1 MKTSLTLLLS
11 ILALLLISPVQVN
24 AQLSDLHFLPPLK
37 QKGTLSTIDGHKI
50 YLTTPS
56 TDTMMVDIYIGTNT
70 NPSWSQQISKTSGY
84 TFDPGSSPNVANNDI
99 TLLSNEKTGIKQSAS
114 GLRFQSRSGERFYV
128 TYRVKA
134 GTAQA
139 SSLTSKGR
147 AALGTSFKW
156 VGSPNRGDKITELD
170 NAVGIMATEN
180 GTTVEIFG
188 YNPNCTFR
196 KGADAAGFTEDNI
209 SITLDRGQTF
219 VLEAPIEVANNVNAD
234 GWIGANI
241 QSNKNIVVSV
251 SQLHYIP
258 IIGSIARDLAMDQ
271 IVPTTAIGKEY
282 VFIRGKGTN
291 ETEFPVIIG
300 TENDTKIYVNGSSTA
315 DATIND
321 GDFYQVS
328 PTKYLPYTSATTS
341 SPGSNMFVTT
351 SKPVYA
357 LQSLAGDANIATVDL
372 NFIAPVNCLMG
383 NSVDYIPNI
392 TDAGGMTITGAINIV
407 TSSAVSPANLTIRNG
422 TGANTLVSASTIS
435 TAQKSVTGTSDWK
448 TYFIPN
454 LTGDVSIS
462 ANGPIA
468 VAFFGFNDQ
477 AGASGYY
484 SGFESL
490 PTIEVTRTGDG
501 CMNNTTLTATAGFT
515 SYSWFKDGVQIAGV
529 TSNTYTPTS
538 AGSYNVNVYNGT
550 CSFTSSAQSIYD
562 CTPEVVVRTTA
573 DKSGI
578 LANET
583 VNLKTYVKYYGLSNA
598 TNMVATVT
606 VPSNIT
612 ITGSSA
618 SFGTITN
625 SGTTYTWTIGTMR
638 NAEEHILTITGT
650 GKTYVTNTPGT
661 MTASTTHTDA
671 ASESN
676 KIADDFNETITVYS
690 AAPAEPAAQPTNLY
704 FTNTGD
710 AEPYNN
716 VLNFSPSASDSG
728 YLVVRRKS
736 NAPDLTPVDGTVYTA
751 GETSGSN
758 YILYVGT
765 DTTIT
770 DLLVSNNTDYHY
782 AVFAYSG
789 AGSVTNYL
797 TTSPLSGFINTRNT
811 NSHSVG
817 QSSQPTSVGMPG
829 TGVNISFSSIAAGGT
844 TLNATKVPNI
854 PTNHTLGLPAGI
866 LGVAPVH
873 YTVTSTNAA
882 PGTYSIVLDYSSL
895 GYTSTQWADFKILKR
910 SNSSSNWT
918 DITANLASTSVDGII
933 GKIRLSGLT
942 SFSDFAIGSTTGTL
956 PVTWGTFSAKQ
967 QQNDVL
973 LQWSTLTES
982 NADRFQLQHATDQNQ
997 WQSIGQVTASGFS
1010 NTEKKYSLLHTKPG
1024 IGTHLYR
1031 IQQVDRDGKYSFS
1044 PIARIKM
1051 HLPDEELRILG
1062 NPVSNGTLVIQ
1073 LSATQ
1078 SVRLLNTNGVIVL
1091 NQPLKAGLNTLDISH
1106 LPKGIYFLSAGRNSR
1121 QISIL

>member
-1 MKTSLTLLLS
+1 MRKSTLLVLIS
-11 ILALLLISPVQVN
+11 VLLLAAQN
-24 AQLSDLHFLPPLK
+24 LFAQLSDLHYLPPLK
-37 QKGTLSTIDGHKI
+37 QKGAAVDANKVYLS
-50 YLTTPS
+50 TPS
-56 TDTMMVDIYIGTNT
+56 TDTMIVDVFKGNSTT
-70 NPSWSQQISKTSGY
+70 ASWTYTISSSTGA
-84 TFDPGSSPNVANNDI
+84 TFDPGSMASSVDNNVTFTSDAN
-99 TLLSNEKTGIKQSAS
+99 TGVKLNTA
-114 GLRFQSRSGERFYV
+114 GLRFQSRSGEKYYV
-128 TYRVKA
+128 TFRAKWA
-134 GTAQA
+134 SSHA

-147 AALGTSFKW
+147 AALGTSFRW
-156 VGSPNRGDKITELD
+156 VGAPNRGASTSYLD
-170 NAVGIMATEN
+170 NSLGIMATED

-188 YNPNCTFR
+188 YNTSCTFR
-196 KGADAAGFTEDNI
+196 SGSNVSGNTDDI
-209 SITLDRGQTF
+209 ITLTLNRGETY
-219 VLEAPIEVANNVNAD
+219 VLEASVTTADGVNAA
-234 GWIGANI
+234 GWIGATINA
-241 QSNKNIVVSV
+241 SKNIAVNVG
-251 SQLHYIP
+251 QLHYQPRLGEGTQDI
-258 IIGSIARDLAMDQ
+258 AMDQ
-271 IVPTTAIGKEY
+271 IVPTTAVGKEY
-282 VFIRGKGTN
+282 VFVRGNGSDD
-291 ETEFPVIIG
+291 TEFPVIIG
-300 TENDTKIYVNGSSTA
+300 IQNDTKIYINGSASPVT
-315 DATIND
+315 TINN
-321 GDFYQVS
+321 GQYYKIPPSYYSQA
-328 PTKYLPYTSATTS
+328 YTGTAI
-341 SPGSNMFVTT
+341 PGANMFVTT
-351 SKPVYA
+351 SNPAYA
-357 LQSLAGDANIATVDL
+357 VQSVAGEINPRTADL

-383 NSVDYIPNI
+383 NAVNYIPNI
-392 TDAGGMTITGAINIV
+392 VDMAGLTITGGINIIA
-407 TSSAVSPANLTIRNG
+407 SSSVQASDITVRQNG
-422 TGANTLVSASTIS
+422 TAIAATTIANAKKTVS
-435 TAQKSVTGTSDWK
+435 GTSDWN
-448 TYFIPN
+448 TYFIAN
-454 LTGDVSIS
+454 LSGNISVSATGPMSVS
-462 ANGPIA
+462 
-468 VAFFGFNDQ
+468 FFGYGGN

-484 SGFESL
+484 SGFETL
-490 PTIEVTRTGDG
+490 PTIDVVRTGDG
-501 CMNNTTLTATAGFT
+501 CMNNTTLTATPGFT

-583 VNLKTYVKYYGLSNA
+583 VNLKTYVKYYGLNNA

-716 VLNFSPSASDSG
+716 VLYFTPSTSASG

-736 NAPDLTPVDGTVYTA
+736 TEPDLTPVDGTVYTA

-758 YILYVGT
+758 YILYAGS
-765 DTTIT
+765 DTSIT
-770 DLLVSNNTDYHY
+770 DLLVNNNTDYHY

-789 AGSVTNYL
+789 AGSVINYL
-797 TTSPLSGFINTRNT
+797 TSSPLTGVINTRNT
-811 NSHSVG
+811 AGYSVG
-817 QSSQPTSVGMPG
+817 QSGKPTSVGMPG
-829 TGVNISFSSIAAGGT
+829 TGVSISFASVAVGGT

-895 GYTSTQWADFKILKR
+895 GYTAAEWAGFKLLKR

-918 DITANLASTSVDGII
+918 DITANLAATSIDGIT
-933 GKIRLSGLT
+933 GKILLTGLT

-956 PVTWGTFSAKQ
+956 PVTWGTFTARQ

-982 NADRFQLQHATDQNQ
+982 NADRFQLQHATNQNQ
-997 WQSIGQVTASGFS
+997 WQSIGQVTAAGFS
-1010 NTEKKYSLLHTKPG
+1010 NTEKKYNLLHTKPG

-1031 IQQVDRDGKYSFS
+1031 IQQIDREGKYSFS

-1062 NPVSNGTLVIQ
+1062 NPVSNGTLVLQ
-1073 LSATQ
+1073 LSAPQTL
-1078 SVRLLNTNGVIVL
+1078 RILNSNGVSIL
-1091 NQPLKAGLNTLDISH
+1091 NQPLKAGLNNVDVSH

-1121 QISIL
+1121 QISVL